1 MQNDHSDRIRQRAQ
15 EIWEQ
20 EGRPEGRAE
29 EHWARAERELGP
41 SPKGGQT
48 KAAGKPAGQA
58 KAPSAKKAANGA
70 AAAKSADAGKRRGSA
85 SAPQG

>member
-41 SPKGGQT
+41 PPAGGRA
-48 KAAGKPAGQA
+48 KAAGQPKAAG
-58 KAPSAKKAANGA
+58 AKKAPNGA
-70 AAAKSADAGKRRGSA
+70 GNPRAAKAAEAGKRRGSA
-85 SAPQG
+85 SAAQG

>member
-29 EHWARAERELGP
+29 DHWARAERELGP
-41 SPKGGQT
+41 SAAGSLA
-48 KAAGKPAGQA
+48 KAAGQPKAAG
-58 KAPSAKKAANGA
+58 PKKAANGA
-70 AAAKSADAGKRRGSA
+70 TKPSAAKAAESNKRRGSA
-85 SAPQG
+85 TAPQG